1 MFTNF
6 SQKLNQLFGIEGF
19 PPEAAEVLISVLTQ
33 CNAPLEHRAEVTTPT
48 SGTGA
53 SYAIALATWIR
64 ASGHG
69 SYVNCRAASDPIGT
83 LTSSSATFNVYLPR
97 SNSDKDPCVYAGD
110 ILQYVEI
117 SGVKYAVGESYLS
130 AKIGTLGELYHNDV
144 PNGWAWC
151 NGSGSTPDLRERFTQ
166 GAVDNT
172 EIGDE
177 GGTTTHAHDLSYT
190 QLSVNVGV
198 DDPADPNDIFFTVN
212 LDGGGFCAT
221 GPVEFDSGAP
231 INCDAAPAQDHLP
244 PWTKVYKIIRVGP
257 SGEIV

>member
-97 SNSDKDPCVYAGD
+97 SSADKDPNVYAGD

-130 AKIGTLGELYHNDV
+130 AKIGTLAELYHNDV

-166 GAVDNT
+166 GALT
-172 EIGDE
+172 SGEIGTT
-177 GGTTTHAHDLSYT
+177 GGHTTHAHDISYT
-190 QLSVNVGV
+190 VLPVLIGVG
-198 DDPADPNDIFFTVN
+198 DPADLFNTINTDA
-212 LDGGGFCAT
+212 GGVCAT
-221 GPVEFDSGAP
+221 GPVEFDSGDP
-231 INCDAAPAQDHLP
+231 TNCDAAGAIDHLP
-244 PWTKVYKIIRVGP
+244 PWTKVYKIIRIGP